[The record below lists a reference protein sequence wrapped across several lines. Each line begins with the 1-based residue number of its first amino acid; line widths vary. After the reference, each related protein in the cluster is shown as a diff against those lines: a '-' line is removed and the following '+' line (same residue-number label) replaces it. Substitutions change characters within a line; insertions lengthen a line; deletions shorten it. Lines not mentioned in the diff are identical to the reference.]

1 MFKKVIA
8 IMTASILAASMLVG
22 CGGSTGASS
31 SAPAEETVEEEAE
44 APAEDA
50 GDAAAEAVGGDLADK
65 KFGVSP
71 TRYRSERK

>member
-8 IMTASILAASMLVG
+8 IMTATVLAASMLVA

-44 APAEDA
+44 APAEQKPVELKDEPKLQEVYNA
-50 GDAAAEAVGGDLADK
+50 YIK
-65 KFGVSP
+65 QIN
-71 TRYRSERK
+71 R

>member
-31 SAPAEETVEEEAE
+31 SAPAEEETVE
-44 APAEDA
+44 
-50 GDAAAEAVGGDLADK
+50 
-65 KFGVSP
+65 
-71 TRYRSERK
+71 